1 MSKHAKTEDEVLLVI
16 LEGIPLVLSKNN
28 INTHTHI
35 HIYIWSQKLGKLSYL
50 DKYRV
55 QLIHT
60 ISH

>member
-1 MSKHAKTEDEVLLVI
+1 MSEHAKTEDKVLLVI

-28 INTHTHI
+28 INTHN
-35 HIYIWSQKLGKLSYL
+35 L
-50 DKYRV
+50 DKYRA